1 MLEELLHLLQDG
13 NSHNVQEL
21 ADLLHEDTD
30 DIIRKL
36 EYLEQQGYI
45 KKVSLTGNCNH
56 HCIGCHGCDQVNPR
70 LTMWEVINR

>member
-1 MLEELLHLLQDG
+1 MLGELLHLLQDG

-30 DIIRKL
+30 SIVRKL

-45 KKVSLTGNCNH
+45 RKVPLAGNCNH
-56 HCIGCHGCDQVNPR
+56 HCIGCHGCDHVSPH
-70 LTMWEVINR
+70 LTMWEVISR

>member
-1 MLEELLHLLQDG
+1 MLGKLLHLLQDG
-13 NSHNVQEL
+13 NSHSVQEL

-30 DIIRKL
+30 SIIRKL

-45 KKVSLTGNCNH
+45 KKVSLAGNCSH

-70 LTMWEVINR
+70 LTMWEVVKR